1 MLFITRCCIR
11 NTESVLGSGFH
22 TSVAKIQF
30 LSILQDKQTTIELLS
45 DPSISTHLCN
55 LHTTFNLHLFFISVQ
70 RMQPLNLSFAACGFL
85 GIYHLGAAAAF
96 LRHGK
101 RMLQAVKAFAG
112 ASSGSLVATVLLTA
126 PEKTKECQLFT
137 YKFAEEVRN
146 QTFGAATPGY
156 DFMNSL
162 RAGLES
168 ILPPNAHEVADN
180 HLYVSITCTKNREN
194 YLVSNFASREDLI
207 KVLLASSFLPVYA
220 GIKAMEYKG
229 EKWIDGGLTNGLPIL
244 SPGRTVT
251 VSPFSGQMDICPQ
264 ERGLS
269 KLHIKLA
276 QQDITLSVANLERFI
291 QALFP
296 PRQEKMESLFQN
308 GFDDAVQFLMKEN
321 WFEK

>member
-1 MLFITRCCIR
+1 MQASTSTERPDAARWRLDLVAFLPHELTCCIR

-126 PEKTKECQLFT
+126 PEKTK
-137 YKFAEEVRN
+137 
-146 QTFGAATPGY
+146 
-156 DFMNSL
+156 
-162 RAGLES
+162 
-168 ILPPNAHEVADN
+168 
-180 HLYVSITCTKNREN
+180 
-194 YLVSNFASREDLI
+194 
-207 KVLLASSFLPVYA
+207 VLLASSFLPVYA

-229 EKWIDGGLTNGLPIL
+229 E
-244 SPGRTVT
+244 
-251 VSPFSGQMDICPQ
+251 
-264 ERGLS
+264 
-269 KLHIKLA
+269 
-276 QQDITLSVANLERFI
+276 LSVANLERFI

>member
-1 MLFITRCCIR
+1 MQASTSTERPDAARWRLDLVAFLPHELTCCIR

-207 KVLLASSFLPVYA
+207 K
-220 GIKAMEYKG
+220 
-229 EKWIDGGLTNGLPIL
+229 
-244 SPGRTVT
+244 
-251 VSPFSGQMDICPQ
+251 
-264 ERGLS
+264 
-269 KLHIKLA
+269 
-276 QQDITLSVANLERFI
+276 LSVANLERFI

>member
-1 MLFITRCCIR
+1 
-11 NTESVLGSGFH
+11 
-22 TSVAKIQF
+22 
-30 LSILQDKQTTIELLS
+30 
-45 DPSISTHLCN
+45 
-55 LHTTFNLHLFFISVQ
+55 
-70 RMQPLNLSFAACGFL
+70 
-85 GIYHLGAAAAF
+85 
-96 LRHGK
+96 
-101 RMLQAVKAFAG
+101 
-112 ASSGSLVATVLLTA
+112 
-126 PEKTKECQLFT
+126 
-137 YKFAEEVRN
+137 
-146 QTFGAATPGY
+146 
-156 DFMNSL
+156 MNSL

>member
-1 MLFITRCCIR
+1 MQASTSTERPDAARWRLDLVAFLPHELTCCIR

-126 PEKTKECQLFT
+126 PEKTK
-137 YKFAEEVRN
+137 
-146 QTFGAATPGY
+146 
-156 DFMNSL
+156 
-162 RAGLES
+162 
-168 ILPPNAHEVADN
+168 
-180 HLYVSITCTKNREN
+180 
-194 YLVSNFASREDLI
+194 
-207 KVLLASSFLPVYA
+207 VLLASSFLPVYA